1 IKLRELEKRCALQQL
16 LQEEVL
22 LELEGARKRERLT
35 EANEQLF
42 SSADQAYR
50 STLADFSNIS
60 LSTSGLAKVD
70 YANYNRSTEATDFS
84 LGSGSTGSTTR
95 VNIKR
100 CVLGSGPVAV
110 GKPVTSDEQ
119 DPNLVELFQTSDEPF
134 EISDIRAP
142 RMLTLE
148 RQLVHSV
155 LISWKPPDVTT
166 TGQTVSAYHV
176 YVDGQFRLAVK
187 AKEKTRALLDR
198 VDADKD
204 RIPVDG
210 TRKWVLKIKCNDC
223 TKVYIGQTARESHI
237 RIGECERFINRPL
250 RNVDEYQAIVKDS
263 AMARNALNSGHR
275 IDLENP
281 HRISVRAISTKGQ
294 SKDAACTLVVGRG
307 MTATP
312 GRLRATQI
320 TTNSAKLSWMPGNSN
335 YWHRIFLNQQELCT
349 CPPGVYKILLTD
361 LPPDALHWVCVQA
374 VVQKT
379 NIPESQKSPMS
390 IICSPRSGVDTQK
403 LAAFIEFRTLPIDNR
418 SAVTR
423 FRCLAAIPPEGST
436 RAGILQGYTS
446 LRGEIEIQRSRS
458 NHGTFGGLPDPPT
471 NVQLEPGPQDG
482 MLLVTWLPV
491 PQDQGAAAAA
501 TAAGAGITLP
511 VQGYTVCLNE
521 NSLVEVAESTND
533 HAIIPL
539 QQIKCHLEAAGTT
552 SSVTRSSETE
562 TSEATLADNRQLS
575 PDLPDTGIPQHLF
588 ITVHSTVPREATES
602 KTAFANSE
610 SPIKSNILKGAAG
623 PGSLPVNL
631 TAGLLLASAGSL
643 QAARRI
649 FGSRLSLHLGIDEAA
664 AKRAGVPLIVEREM
678 STSPPPTTQV
688 GHVSTL
694 DPGLV
699 MVSADLTA
707 RKLSPT
713 ADAIGSAELR
723 EKTIG
728 PFSSRKLLT
737 RLLKTLRQPTI
748 GVALL
753 GAHQAL
759 LRRRKLDDNEEHSA
773 PNSSP
778 EMNLPEIERGFHRN
792 RFRSH
797 PIHSS
802 EPWPWPESHAGRP
815 GHPPHL
821 PVTRRP
827 PTNSSYARKSW
838 RQFRS
843 LSDDHDPRLFYAE
856 QIDLDDFREDSNDTA
871 PSQDV
876 RVSGPNR
883 WFRTSS
889 LYNIHQKRPIRGRR
903 PRGSAK
909 SSWDLRNLE
918 VSPRYLEDEQFKR
931 GDGIRFCSARCQR
944 FPVDQSYQEYTARCG
959 SMPWDEVT
967 HRGAAAPYSV
977 FTKFGHRFRDQF
989 ETEVPGPIIRAFSS
1003 SSNDDKYSYYV
1014 PDIFTE
1020 QRFSSGQVMLPTRK
1034 PGYYRPRSRS
1044 ASPHRPQHQYGPR
1057 VVPTTWASR
1066 LFEFDNQ
1073 VAPEAQGYWPPNPS
1087 RTHRSLIRH
1096 AGHGSVG
1103 SRHKAHTSGHPVHS
1117 VPEIQIHQDSETS
1130 GPPRRT
1136 RSKHMDLRGYH
1147 EELRPE
1153 LTPQHFKI
1161 TEQLVDPCS
1170 QQPKFVHAPKS
1181 SVEGRRK
1188 LQNTTAL
1195 PGTAPF
1201 LSNYPS
1207 EPPFP
1212 STSGTHDTTHINTSS
1227 RVPQELTQPVPPPV
1241 ALDEFQRS
1249 YHKDGGDQSSTYG
1262 LPVQQRFQ
1270 DTKALR
1276 FVVALY
1282 AYDPATM
1289 SPNPDAVQEE
1299 LPFQEGQIIKI
1310 FGDCDEDGF
1319 YYGECNG
1326 LRGLVPSNMVSKPE
1340 RDIGP
1345 TDSTYPGTSNRM
1357 EQVMNQE
1364 RPRYPEGPSLPPG
1377 QLSRPRHRHYGT
1389 MHASHQNVPSHQIS
1403 DTMTGRPYGSTS
1415 AIQNGVAFAAQSH
1428 SRRSPLDNPPLPQ
1441 CKSTNTVANLYAQ
1454 EDPCYDFSRQPSM
1467 REPSLR
1473 TSQQPISRQMRAPQ
1487 LAGANDPGK
1496 QSLPGMSRQM
1506 VALYDYDPSVLSPN
1520 ADADRELSFRSG
1532 ERIVV
1537 YGEMDEDG
1545 FYEGE
1550 LSDGR
1555 RGLVPSNFL
1564 RDIRTDIDPMDRRA
1578 SITARSS
1585 QKRSQADS
1593 GSFMN
1598 STYKNETSQAPTGP
1612 STSAGYRRDQE
1623 KVNSLFSILDCVVI
1637 QYFTP
1642 YGAPYLV
1649 TRDHAA
1655 SKNQMTASKDT
1666 VIHTDFSVTN
1676 ETNVQI
1682 SKASVVFS
1690 DSRQLLKRCITE
1702 FKGANVP
1709 GCRKGCFVARL
1720 RDLASANSGAEM
1732 PSGFR

>member
-198 VDADKD
+198 VDADK
-204 RIPVDG
+204 
-210 TRKWVLKIKCNDC
+210 
-223 TKVYIGQTARESHI
+223 
-237 RIGECERFINRPL
+237 
-250 RNVDEYQAIVKDS
+250 
-263 AMARNALNSGHR
+263 
-275 IDLENP
+275 P

-403 LAAFIEFRTLPIDNR
+403 LAAFIEFRTLPI
-418 SAVTR
+418 
-423 FRCLAAIPPEGST
+423 
-436 RAGILQGYTS
+436 
-446 LRGEIEIQRSRS
+446 
-458 NHGTFGGLPDPPT
+458 GLPDPPT

-713 ADAIGSAELR
+713 ADAIGSAE
-723 EKTIG
+723 
-728 PFSSRKLLT
+728 
-737 RLLKTLRQPTI
+737 
-748 GVALL
+748 
-753 GAHQAL
+753 AL

-1655 SKNQMTASKDT
+1655 SKGNLM
-1666 VIHTDFSVTN
+1666 
-1676 ETNVQI
+1676 
-1682 SKASVVFS
+1682 
-1690 DSRQLLKRCITE
+1690 KRTKLCQ
-1702 FKGANVP
+1702 P
-1709 GCRKGCFVARL
+1709 L
-1720 RDLASANSGAEM
+1720 S
-1732 PSGFR
+1732 

>member
-1 IKLRELEKRCALQQL
+1 MLSVNTSCTYPNDANHASSSADFNQGLCAYTGGEGVETLRIKLRELEKRCALQQL

-22 LELEGARKRERLT
+22 LELEGARKRERST
-35 EANEQLF
+35 ESNEDF
-42 SSADQAYR
+42 ISSADQTYR

-60 LSTSGLAKVD
+60 MSTSGQAKVD
-70 YANYNRSTEATDFS
+70 YANYTRSTEATDFS
-84 LGSGSTGSTTR
+84 LGAGSTGSTTR

-100 CVLGSGPVAV
+100 CVLGSGAV
-110 GKPVTSDEQ
+110 PGGKPVTSDEQ

-155 LISWKPPDVTT
+155 LISWKPPDVTS

-198 VDADKD
+198 VDADK
-204 RIPVDG
+204 
-210 TRKWVLKIKCNDC
+210 
-223 TKVYIGQTARESHI
+223 
-237 RIGECERFINRPL
+237 
-250 RNVDEYQAIVKDS
+250 
-263 AMARNALNSGHR
+263 
-275 IDLENP
+275 P

-349 CPPGVYKILLTD
+349 CPPGVYKVLLT
-361 LPPDALHWVCVQA
+361 
-374 VVQKT
+374 
-379 NIPESQKSPMS
+379 
-390 IICSPRSGVDTQK
+390 
-403 LAAFIEFRTLPIDNR
+403 
-418 SAVTR
+418 
-423 FRCLAAIPPEGST
+423 
-436 RAGILQGYTS
+436 
-446 LRGEIEIQRSRS
+446 
-458 NHGTFGGLPDPPT
+458 GLPDPPT

-539 QQIKCHLEAAGTT
+539 QQIKRHLEAAGTT
-552 SSVTRSSETE
+552 SSVTRLSETE
-562 TSEATLADNRQLS
+562 TSEATLADNGQLS
-575 PDLPDTGIPQHLF
+575 PDLPGTGIPQHLF
-588 ITVHSTVPREATES
+588 ITVHSNVPRDATES
-602 KTAFANSE
+602 KAAFANSG
-610 SPIKSNILKGAAG
+610 SPVKSNILKGAAG

-631 TAGLLLASAGSL
+631 TAELLLASAGSL

-664 AKRAGVPLIVEREM
+664 AKRAGVPLIVESEM
-678 STSPPPTTQV
+678 STSPPSTTQV
-688 GHVSTL
+688 GDVSTL

-699 MVSADLTA
+699 MVSADLTT

-713 ADAIGSAELR
+713 ADAIGSAE
-723 EKTIG
+723 
-728 PFSSRKLLT
+728 
-737 RLLKTLRQPTI
+737 
-748 GVALL
+748 
-753 GAHQAL
+753 AL
-759 LRRRKLDDNEEHSA
+759 LRRRKLADNEEHSA

-778 EMNLPEIERGFHRN
+778 EMNLPEIERSFHRN

-802 EPWPWPESHAGRP
+802 EPWPWPEQHAGRS

-821 PVTRRP
+821 PVTRRS

-843 LSDDHDPRLFYAE
+843 LSDDHDPRLLYAT
-856 QIDLDDFREDSNDTA
+856 QIDLDDFHEDSNDTA
-871 PSQDV
+871 PSQDA
-876 RVSGPNR
+876 RVSDPNR

-889 LYNIHQKRPIRGRR
+889 LYSIHQKRPIRGRR

-918 VSPRYLEDEQFKR
+918 VSPRYLGNEQFKK
-931 GDGIRFCSARCQR
+931 GDGIRFRSARCPR
-944 FPVDQSYQEYTARCG
+944 FPVDQSYQEYITRCG

-967 HRGAAAPYSV
+967 HRGATAPYLV

-989 ETEVPGPIIRAFSS
+989 ETKVPGPIIRAFSS
-1003 SSNDDKYSYYV
+1003 SSNDDKYSFYV
-1014 PDIFTE
+1014 PDGFSE
-1020 QRFSSGQVMLPTRK
+1020 QRLNSGQVMLPTRK

-1044 ASPHRPQHQYGPR
+1044 TSPHRPQRQYGPKG
-1057 VVPTTWASR
+1057 VSTSWASR

-1073 VAPEAQGYWPPNPS
+1073 AAPEIQCYWPQNPS
-1087 RTHRSLIRH
+1087 RTHRSLIRK

-1103 SRHKAHTSGHPVHS
+1103 SWHKAHTFGHPVHS

-1136 RSKHMDLRGYH
+1136 RSKRIDLRGYH
-1147 EELRPE
+1147 EELGPGV
-1153 LTPQHFKI
+1153 PSQHIKI

-1170 QQPKFVHAPKS
+1170 QQTKFVQAPKS

-1195 PGTAPF
+1195 SGAQPF
-1201 LSNYPS
+1201 LSHYPS
-1207 EPPFP
+1207 EPPFS
-1212 STSGTHDTTHINTSS
+1212 STSGIHNTTHMNTSS
-1227 RVPQELTQPVPPPV
+1227 RMPQELIQHVPPPV
-1241 ALDEFQRS
+1241 ALDEFRRP
-1249 YHKDGGDQSSTYG
+1249 YHKSDGDQAGNYG
-1262 LPVQQRFQ
+1262 LPVQQRFL
-1270 DTKALR
+1270 DTKSMR

-1319 YYGECNG
+1319 FYGECNG

-1345 TDSTYPGTSNRM
+1345 ADSTYPGTSNLM
-1357 EQVMNQE
+1357 EQVTNPE
-1364 RPRYPEGPSLPPG
+1364 RPRYPEEPSLPPG
-1377 QLSRPRHRHYGT
+1377 QLSRPRHRHSGIT
-1389 MHASHQNVPSHQIS
+1389 HVSHQNLPSHQTS
-1403 DTMTGRPYGSTS
+1403 DAMTGRSYGSTS
-1415 AIQNGVAFAAQSH
+1415 AIQNGEALATQPH
-1428 SRRSPLDNPPLPQ
+1428 SRRSPLENPPLPQ
-1441 CKSTNTVANLYAQ
+1441 CRSTNTVATLYGQ
-1454 EDPCYDFSRQPSM
+1454 EDSCYEFSGQTSM
-1467 REPSLR
+1467 REPPLR
-1473 TSQQPISRQMRAPQ
+1473 TSQQPVSRQMRASQ
-1487 LAGANDPGK
+1487 LTGSNEPGK
-1496 QSLPGMSRQM
+1496 PSLSGMSRQM

-1520 ADADRELSFRSG
+1520 PDADRELSFRSG

-1564 RDIRTDIDPMDRRA
+1564 REIRTDVDSTDRRA
-1578 SITARSS
+1578 SITARGS
-1585 QKRSQADS
+1585 QKWSQADS
-1593 GSFMN
+1593 GGFMN

-1623 KVNSLFSILDCVVI
+1623 KLVPLGREQLRGVNFGRKAAGGQLGIHDELKDANYAQARMSQRRLGIEED
-1637 QYFTP
+1637 P
-1642 YGAPYLV
+1642 YW
-1649 TRDHAA
+1649 D
-1655 SKNQMTASKDT
+1655 
-1666 VIHTDFSVTN
+1666 
-1676 ETNVQI
+1676 
-1682 SKASVVFS
+1682 
-1690 DSRQLLKRCITE
+1690 RQSTYDGDAQKW
-1702 FKGANVP
+1702 
-1709 GCRKGCFVARL
+1709 
-1720 RDLASANSGAEM
+1720 
-1732 PSGFR
+1732 